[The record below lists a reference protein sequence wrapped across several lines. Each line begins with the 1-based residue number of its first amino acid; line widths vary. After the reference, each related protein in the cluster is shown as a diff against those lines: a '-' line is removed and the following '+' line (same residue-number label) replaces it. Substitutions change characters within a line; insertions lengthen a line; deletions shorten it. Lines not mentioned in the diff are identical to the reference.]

1 MSSTSVSAVSASLRM
16 ANAGME
22 GKASHVVQRS
32 NASSRQRF
40 QPARRT
46 VKITAP
52 VPAQS
57 EPASTGASVLLTWPL
72 TTGCRLT
79 PPSLATL
86 RLPTAEASH
95 IGPASELAA
104 LRCSFARSLAAESDL
119 KAASSDAGP
128 VRNTVSLASFARALL
143 AAGPRGV
150 RGWVLCDESDGR
162 RLAAPAWPTALA
174 QPAAAGSRP
183 LPRRRSSLHHGMHRR
198 RWRR

>member
-1 MSSTSVSAVSASLRM
+1 MPRFFFSSASVSAVSASLRM

-72 TTGCRLT
+72 TTGFRLT
-79 PPSLATL
+79 PPNLATL

-95 IGPASELAA
+95 MVVTRPGMQPRRL
-104 LRCSFARSLAAESDL
+104 LGRRR
-119 KAASSDAGP
+119 AGTAK
-128 VRNTVSLASFARALL
+128 N
-143 AAGPRGV
+143 GPRKIPEK
-150 RGWVLCDESDGR
+150 WALCDESDGR

-174 QPAAAGSRP
+174 RPAAAGSRP
-183 LPRRRSSLHHGMHRR
+183 LPRRRSSRHHGMHRQQR
-198 RWRR
+198 RQ